1 VGETEITIETGK
13 IARQADGAVLIRQ
26 GDTVIL
32 VTATAASRPREGTDF
47 FPLTVEYRERLS
59 AAGRFPG
66 GYRKKEG
73 RTSDREIIACRLTDR
88 TIRPLFP
95 EGYRCEVQVLATVL
109 SYQPGTDPEVLAIT
123 GGAMALHLSGIPFDG
138 PVAGLRLTCTADGHW
153 LVFAGAEDRTDARA
167 ELVISLGPKGL
178 VMMEGEAR
186 ELPEAE
192 LVKAIRVASDAV
204 GPLHALMEQARA
216 AAGKAKRAFAPPA
229 ADAEVVSAIR
239 ELATERLREALRTPG
254 KHQREEAVGAVK
266 EAVRREL
273 SARLSKRA
281 VAEDAARVDVAS
293 ASVDLAGVDLAG
305 VDRAAADPA
314 AAGPAA
320 GLAAAAGE
328 ALSRLEH
335 ELLRRA
341 IIEDGVR
348 ADGRSLTGIRP
359 IVCEAGLIP
368 RVHGSALFTR
378 GETQALVVTTLGTGR
393 DEQETE
399 SIYGTV
405 KERFQLHYAF
415 PPYSVGEVRPLRGPG
430 RREIGHG
437 NLARRAIEAILP
449 TAEAFPY
456 TIKIESEITE
466 SNGSS
471 SMATVCGGCLALMD
485 AGVPVRRPV
494 AGIAMGLVQ
503 EGDAV
508 AILSD
513 ILGVEDHLGDMD
525 FKVAGTTEGVTA
537 VQLDNKVGSLPL
549 DLLERALAQAHS
561 GRVHIL
567 AEMAKTLAG
576 PRKQLSTYAPRIEVM
591 KIRPHRIRDLIG
603 PGGRHIQDLQAD
615 AKVKIDVQDDGTV
628 RIYAAEAGSLPH
640 AKRRVW
646 ELTGEPEVGKIY
658 RGTVT
663 GVKEFGVFVRLFQ
676 GIEGLVHASELAEG
690 NIRDVSSVAAEGET
704 LVVKVLGV
712 EGGRIALSRRQA
724 MGVRE
729 EEIEAP

>member
-1 VGETEITIETGK
+1 MANGEVRPWSGSARVGETEISIETGK
-13 IARQADGAVLIRQ
+13 IARQADAAVLIRQ

-32 VTATAASRPREGTDF
+32 VTATAAPKPREGTDF

-88 TIRPLFP
+88 TVRPLFP

-123 GGAMALHLSGIPFDG
+123 GGAVALHLSGIPFDG
-138 PVAGLRLTCTADGHW
+138 PVAGLRLTCTTDGHW

-167 ELVISLGPKGL
+167 ELVISLGTKGL
-178 VMMEGEAR
+178 VMIEGEAQ

-192 LVKAIRVASDAV
+192 IVKAIQVASDAV

-216 AAGKAKRAFAPPA
+216 AAGKAKRAFVPPA
-229 ADAEVVSAIR
+229 PDAEVEPLVR
-239 ELATERLREALRTPG
+239 ELATERLRAALRTPG
-254 KHQREEAVGAVK
+254 KHLRGEAVDAVK

-273 SARLSKRA
+273 SMRLPA
-281 VAEDAARVDVAS
+281 
-293 ASVDLAGVDLAG
+293 
-305 VDRAAADPA
+305 RAAADDAAFGDSASLGVGLSA
-314 AAGPAA
+314 AAD
-320 GLAAAAGE
+320 E

-348 ADGRSLTGIRP
+348 ADGRSTTGIRP
-359 IVCEAGLIP
+359 IACEVGLIP

-393 DEQETE
+393 DEQESE

-405 KERFQLHYAF
+405 RERFQLHYAF
-415 PPYSVGEVRPLRGPG
+415 PPYSVGEVRMLRGPG

-437 NLARRAIEAILP
+437 NLARRALEAILP

-503 EGDAV
+503 EGGAA

-525 FKVAGTTEGVTA
+525 FKVAGTAEGVTA

-549 DLLERALAQAHS
+549 DLLERALAQAHI

-567 AEMAKTLAG
+567 AEMAKALAG
-576 PRKQLSTYAPRIEVM
+576 PRKQLSAFAPRIEVM

-603 PGGRHIQDLQAD
+603 PGGRHIQELQAD
-615 AKVKIDVQDDGTV
+615 ANVKIDVQDDGTV
-628 RIYAAEAGSLPH
+628 RIYAAEAGSLPY

-663 GVKEFGVFVRLFQ
+663 GVKEFGLFVRLFQ

-690 NIRDVSSVAAEGET
+690 SIREVSSVAAEGET

-729 EEIEAP
+729 EEIETP

>member
-1 VGETEITIETGK
+1 MTNLEARRWSGSAPVGETEITIETGK
-13 IARQADGAVLIRQ
+13 VARQADGAVLIRQ

-32 VTATAASRPREGTDF
+32 VTATAAPRPREGTDF

-192 LVKAIRVASDAV
+192 LVKAIQVASDAV
-204 GPLHALMEQARA
+204 GPLHALMEQARS

-229 ADAEVVSAIR
+229 PDAEVEPLVR
-239 ELATERLREALRTPG
+239 ELATDRMRAALRMPG
-254 KHQREEAVGAVK
+254 KHQREDALDAVRD
-266 EAVRREL
+266 AVRREL
-273 SARLSKRA
+273 PLRLPA
-281 VAEDAARVDVAS
+281 
-293 ASVDLAGVDLAG
+293 
-305 VDRAAADPA
+305 RAAVDGAASGGNAPGGIGLSDATAD
-314 AAGPAA
+314 
-320 GLAAAAGE
+320 

-341 IIEDGVR
+341 ILEDGVR
-348 ADGRSLTGIRP
+348 ADGRSTTGIRP
-359 IVCEAGLIP
+359 IACEAGLIP

-437 NLARRAIEAILP
+437 NLARRALEAVLP

-525 FKVAGTTEGVTA
+525 FKVTGTAEGVTA

-549 DLLERALAQAHS
+549 DLLTRALAQAHS

-690 NIRDVSSVAAEGET
+690 NIREVSSVAAEGDT

-712 EGGRIALSRRQA
+712 EGGRISLSRRQA

-729 EEIEAP
+729 EEIETP

>member
-1 VGETEITIETGK
+1 MTSGEARRWSGSARVGETEITIETGK

-32 VTATAASRPREGTDF
+32 VTATATPRPREGTDF
-47 FPLTVEYRERLS
+47 FPLSVEYRERLS

-88 TIRPLFP
+88 TVRPLFP

-123 GGAMALHLSGIPFDG
+123 GGAMALHLSGIPFNG

-167 ELVISLGPKGL
+167 DLVISLGPKGL

-192 LVKAIRVASDAV
+192 LVRAIQVASDAV

-216 AAGKAKRAFAPPA
+216 AAGKAKREFAPPA
-229 ADAEVVSAIR
+229 PDAEVEPAVR
-239 ELATERLREALRTPG
+239 ELATERLRVALRTPG
-254 KHQREEAVGAVK
+254 KHQREDTVNAVNQ
-266 EAVRREL
+266 AVRREL
-273 SARLSKRA
+273 SMRLPA
-281 VAEDAARVDVAS
+281 
-293 ASVDLAGVDLAG
+293 
-305 VDRAAADPA
+305 RAAADDA
-314 AAGPAA
+314 ASGGSAPVGV
-320 GLAAAAGE
+320 GLSAAAGE

-341 IIEDGVR
+341 ILEDGVR
-348 ADGRSLTGIRP
+348 ADGRSTSGIRP
-359 IVCEAGLIP
+359 IACEAGLIP

-399 SIYGTV
+399 SIYGSV
-405 KERFQLHYAF
+405 RERFQLHYAF

-437 NLARRAIEAILP
+437 NLARRALEAVLP

-503 EGDAV
+503 EGDAA

-525 FKVAGTTEGVTA
+525 FKVAGTAEGVTA

-561 GRVHIL
+561 GRIHIL
-567 AEMAKTLAG
+567 AEMAKALAG
-576 PRKQLSTYAPRIEVM
+576 PRKQLSSYAPRIEVM
-591 KIRPHRIRDLIG
+591 KIQPHRIRDLIG

-615 AKVKIDVQDDGTV
+615 ANVKIDVQDDGTV

-690 NIRDVSSVAAEGET
+690 SIRDVGSVVAEGET

-712 EGGRIALSRRQA
+712 EGGRISLSRRQA
-724 MGVRE
+724 AGVRE

>member
-32 VTATAASRPREGTDF
+32 VTATAAPQPREGTDF

-123 GGAMALHLSGIPFDG
+123 GGAVALHLSGIPFDG

-192 LVKAIRVASDAV
+192 LVKAIQVASDAV

-216 AAGKAKRAFAPPA
+216 AAGKAKRAFAPPTL
-229 ADAEVVSAIR
+229 DTDMVSAVR
-239 ELATERLREALRTPG
+239 ELATERLRAALRTPG
-254 KHQREEAVGAVK
+254 KHQREEAVDAVK

-273 SARLSKRA
+273 PARFSTQP
-281 VAEDAARVDVAS
+281 VADDAAPADGAS
-293 ASVDLAGVDLAG
+293 AGVGLA
-305 VDRAAADPA
+305 
-314 AAGPAA
+314 AA

-328 ALSRLEH
+328 AFSRLEH

-341 IIEDGVR
+341 ILEDGVR
-348 ADGRSLTGIRP
+348 ADGRSTTDIRP
-359 IVCEAGLIP
+359 IACEAGLIP

-399 SIYGTV
+399 SIYGSV
-405 KERFQLHYAF
+405 RERFQLHYAF

-437 NLARRAIEAILP
+437 NLARRALESILP

-503 EGDAV
+503 EGGAV

-525 FKVAGTTEGVTA
+525 FKVAGTADGVTA

-576 PRKQLSTYAPRIEVM
+576 PRKQLSALAPRIEVM

-615 AKVKIDVQDDGTV
+615 ANVKIDVQDDGTV

-690 NIRDVSSVAAEGET
+690 NIREVSSVAAEGDT

-729 EEIEAP
+729 EEIESP

>member
-1 VGETEITIETGK
+1 MTSGEARRWSGSARVGETEITIETGK

-32 VTATAASRPREGTDF
+32 VTATATPRPREGTDF
-47 FPLTVEYRERLS
+47 FPLSVEYRERLS

-123 GGAMALHLSGIPFDG
+123 GGAMALHLSGIPFHG

-167 ELVISLGPKGL
+167 DLVISLGPKGL

-192 LVKAIRVASDAV
+192 LVKAIQVASDAV

-216 AAGKAKRAFAPPA
+216 AAGKAKREFAPPA
-229 ADAEVVSAIR
+229 LDAEVEPVVR
-239 ELATERLREALRTPG
+239 ELATERLRVALRTPG
-254 KHQREEAVGAVK
+254 KHQREEAVDAVNQ
-266 EAVRREL
+266 AVRREL
-273 SARLSKRA
+273 SMRLPA
-281 VAEDAARVDVAS
+281 
-293 ASVDLAGVDLAG
+293 
-305 VDRAAADPA
+305 RAAADDA
-314 AAGPAA
+314 APGGGAPVGV
-320 GLAAAAGE
+320 GLSEAAGE

-341 IIEDGVR
+341 ILEDGVR
-348 ADGRSLTGIRP
+348 ADGRSTNGIRP
-359 IVCEAGLIP
+359 ITCEAGLIP

-399 SIYGTV
+399 SIYGSV
-405 KERFQLHYAF
+405 RERFQLHYAF

-437 NLARRAIEAILP
+437 NLARRALEAVLP

-525 FKVAGTTEGVTA
+525 FKVAGTAEGVTA

-561 GRVHIL
+561 GRIHIL

-576 PRKQLSTYAPRIEVM
+576 PRKQLSAYAPRIEVM

-615 AKVKIDVQDDGTV
+615 ANVKIDVQDDGTV

-690 NIRDVSSVAAEGET
+690 NIRDVGSVASEGET

>member
-1 VGETEITIETGK
+1 MTNGEMRRWSGSARVGETEITIETGK

-26 GDTVIL
+26 EDTVIL
-32 VTATAASRPREGTDF
+32 VTATAAARPREGTDF

-123 GGAMALHLSGIPFDG
+123 GGAAALHLSGIPFDG

-178 VMMEGEAR
+178 VMIEGEAR

-192 LVKAIRVASDAV
+192 LVKAIQVASDAV
-204 GPLHALMEQARA
+204 GPLHALLEQART

-229 ADAEVVSAIR
+229 LDTEVEPVVR
-239 ELATERLREALRTPG
+239 ELATERLRLALRTPG
-254 KHQREEAVGAVK
+254 KHQREEAADLVK

-273 SARLSKRA
+273 PMRLPARA
-281 VAEDAARVDVAS
+281 AAEDAVLVGRAPVGGGLS
-293 ASVDLAGVDLAG
+293 
-305 VDRAAADPA
+305 AAAD
-314 AAGPAA
+314 
-320 GLAAAAGE
+320 E
-328 ALSRLEH
+328 VLSRLEH
-335 ELLRRA
+335 ELLRGA

-348 ADGRSLTGIRP
+348 ADGRSTTGIRP
-359 IVCEAGLIP
+359 ITCEAGLIP

-399 SIYGTV
+399 SIYGSV
-405 KERFQLHYAF
+405 RERFQLHYAF

-437 NLARRAIEAILP
+437 NLARRALEAILP

-503 EGDAV
+503 QGGAV

-525 FKVAGTTEGVTA
+525 FKVAGTAEGVTA

-549 DLLERALAQAHS
+549 DLFERALAQARS
-561 GRVHIL
+561 GRIHIL

-576 PRKQLSTYAPRIEVM
+576 PRKHLSSFAPRIEVM

-615 AKVKIDVQDDGTV
+615 ANVKIDVQDDGTV

-690 NIRDVSSVAAEGET
+690 NIREVGSVAAEGDT

-729 EEIEAP
+729 EEIETP

>member
-1 VGETEITIETGK
+1 MTNGETRRWSGSARVGEAEIAIETGK

-26 GDTVIL
+26 GDTAIL
-32 VTATAASRPREGTDF
+32 VTATASPRPREGTDF
-47 FPLTVEYRERLS
+47 FPLSVEYRERLS

-73 RTSDREIIACRLTDR
+73 RTSDREILACRLTDR
-88 TIRPLFP
+88 SIRPLFP

-123 GGAMALHLSGIPFDG
+123 GGAAALHLSGIPFDG
-138 PVAGLRLTCTADGHW
+138 PVAGLRLTCTSGGHW
-153 LVFAGAEDRTDARA
+153 LVFAGDEDRADARA

-178 VMMEGEAR
+178 VMLEGEAR

-192 LVKAIRVASDAV
+192 LVKAIQIASDAV
-204 GPLHALMEQARA
+204 IPLHALMEQAKA
-216 AAGKAKRAFAPPA
+216 GAGKAKRAFAPPVP
-229 ADAEVVSAIR
+229 DAEVETAVR
-239 ELATERLREALRTPG
+239 ELATDQLRAALRTPG

-266 EAVRREL
+266 EEVRREL
-273 SARLSKRA
+273 PRRLTA
-281 VAEDAARVDVAS
+281 
-293 ASVDLAGVDLAG
+293 
-305 VDRAAADPA
+305 RAAAETPA
-314 AAGPAA
+314 PASRMPA
-320 GLAAAAGE
+320 DDGLSTAVDE
-328 ALSRLEH
+328 ALSRLEY

-341 IIEDGVR
+341 ILEDGVR
-348 ADGRSLTGIRP
+348 ADGRSTTGIRP
-359 IVCEAGLIP
+359 IACEAGLIP

-399 SIYGTV
+399 SIYGSV
-405 KERFQLHYAF
+405 RERFQLHYAF

-437 NLARRAIEAILP
+437 NLARRALEAILP
-449 TAEAFPY
+449 TPEAFPY
-456 TIKIESEITE
+456 TIKVESEITE

-503 EGDAV
+503 AGGSV

-513 ILGVEDHLGDMD
+513 ILGLEDHLGDMD
-525 FKVAGTTEGVTA
+525 FKVAGTAEGVTA

-549 DLLERALAQAHS
+549 GLLERALAQAHH

-576 PRKQLSTYAPRIEVM
+576 PRPQLSALAPRIEVM

-615 AKVKIDVQDDGTV
+615 ANVRIDVQDDGTV

-640 AKRRVW
+640 ARRRVW
-646 ELTGEPEVGKIY
+646 ELTGEPEVGKFY

-663 GVKEFGVFVRLFQ
+663 GVKEFGLFVRLFQ
-676 GIEGLVHASELAEG
+676 GIEGLVHASELADG
-690 NIRDVSSVAAEGET
+690 NVRDVGSVAAEGET

-729 EEIEAP
+729 EEIESA